1 MPCNA
6 GDCRYRAE
14 LVNDVA
20 RNEVDV
26 VVSQFEIS
34 IADALT
40 TQLVEF
46 SIVDPYNALH
56 NYTHHIKTRHIMLKY
71 TPVM

>member
-1 MPCNA
+1 MSAGRRVLLESDMPRNT

-14 LVNDVA
+14 LVDNIA

-34 IADALT
+34 IADALAT
-40 TQLVEF
+40 
-46 SIVDPYNALH
+46 
-56 NYTHHIKTRHIMLKY
+56 
-71 TPVM
+71 